1 MNLQLRPAL
10 VSFIALS
17 VITGLAYP
25 LLVTGLAKTIFPHK
39 AGGSL
44 IVKNGQVIG
53 SEFIGKMVLARP
65 VTRRG

>member
-25 LLVTGLAKTIFPHK
+25 LVITGLSKLIFPRQPHRQGRQ
-39 AGGSL
+39 GGRL
-44 IVKNGQVIG
+44 
-53 SEFIGKMVLARP
+53 
-65 VTRRG
+65 